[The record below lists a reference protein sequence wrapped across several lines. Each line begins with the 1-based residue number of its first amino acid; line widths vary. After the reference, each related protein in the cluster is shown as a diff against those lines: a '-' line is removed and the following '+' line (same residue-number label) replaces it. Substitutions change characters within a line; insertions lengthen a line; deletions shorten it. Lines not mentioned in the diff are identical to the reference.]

1 MHSWVQVDWGVRA
14 YRLEV
19 PMVCKVSMIMVPDV
33 YADLAEL
40 LPNGVEA
47 PTRGWP
53 IFERKRTMWT
63 PGMLPNPS

>member
-1 MHSWVQVDWGVRA
+1 
-14 YRLEV
+14 
-19 PMVCKVSMIMVPDV
+19 MVPDV

-47 PTRGWP
+47 PTWGWP
-53 IFERKRTMWT
+53 IVERKRIMWT